1 MQRSGLW
8 CACAHSDAAHTLHA
22 RSWAREALDGVNA
35 HTRRHTLKQ
44 NTPTNTRSC
53 SLCRAKVPA
62 APWLD
67 TLRSSG
73 VDISVCGLH
82 TNPTPPRLAR
92 AHRRRHNDRVT
103 LHVRARADYDA
114 LLGDVRAWLAEHTGA
129 VLVPADASFA
139 IHSQAS
145 AGSAPE
151 PLPAARVH
159 AHTHSSKH
167 GSALGRRRRPTPRR

>member
-1 MQRSGLW
+1 M
-8 CACAHSDAAHTLHA
+8 LHA
-22 RSWAREALDGVNA
+22 
-35 HTRRHTLKQ
+35 
-44 NTPTNTRSC
+44 
-53 SLCRAKVPA
+53 
-62 APWLD
+62 
-67 TLRSSG
+67 
-73 VDISVCGLH
+73 
-82 TNPTPPRLAR
+82 
-92 AHRRRHNDRVT
+92 
-103 LHVRARADYDA
+103 RARADYDA